1 MTISAEETYQ
11 TQILQG
17 VSRTF
22 ALTIPQL
29 PPELCKV
36 VSNGYLL
43 CRIADTIEDEPAL
56 TAQQKQT
63 FSQQFVQVVAG
74 ETDAQQFS
82 QALHPLLSDS
92 TIDAEKDLIQNTD
105 KVIALTHRFNPQQQ
119 AALLRC
125 VRIMA
130 KGMAEFQQ
138 NSSPTG
144 LADLNTMSLYCYYV
158 AGVVGEMLTQIFC
171 DYSPEIAKHEAEL
184 HKLSISVG
192 QALQMTN
199 ILKDVWDDLQ
209 RGACWLPQDVFQQ
222 HGFDLHDL
230 APQQHNAEFA
240 AGLGHLIA
248 VARTHIHNGLRYTLL
263 IPKHETG
270 IRRFC
275 LWALGMAILTLRNIN
290 HQRHFSSG
298 QQVKISRRS
307 VKATIITTNLL
318 TRSDSSLKLLYSLS
332 TRPLPSEQAVDL
344 DALWALCNQHTS
356 EIS

>member
-1 MTISAEETYQ
+1 MTISAAETYQ
-11 TQILQG
+11 THILQG

-56 TAQQKQT
+56 TAQQKQD
-63 FSQQFVQVVAG
+63 FSQQFVHVVAG
-74 ETDAQQFS
+74 EAQSQPFS
-82 QALHPLLSDS
+82 QALCPLLSDS

-105 KVIALTHRFNPQQQ
+105 KVIILTHSFNPQQQ

-130 KGMAEFQQ
+130 KGMAQFQQ
-138 NSSPTG
+138 NSSRAG
-144 LADLNTMSLYCYYV
+144 LADLNTMGLYCYYV

-171 DYSPEIAKHEAEL
+171 NYSPDIAQHETEL
-184 HKLSISVG
+184 SKLSISVG

-199 ILKDVWDDLQ
+199 ILKDIWDDLQ

-222 HGFDLHDL
+222 YGFDLHNL
-230 APQQHNAEFA
+230 VPQQHDPAFAE
-240 AGLGHLIA
+240 GLGHLIA
-248 VARTHIHNGLRYTLL
+248 VARAHIHNGLRYTLL

-307 VKATIITTNLL
+307 VKATILTTNLA
-318 TRSDSSLKLLYSLS
+318 TRSDNSLKALYYLL
-332 TRPLPSEQAVDL
+332 TRPLPQEQDVDL
-344 DALWALCNQHTS
+344 DGLWALCNQD
-356 EIS
+356 IKDIF

>member
-1 MTISAEETYQ
+1 MTISAEESYQ
-11 TQILQG
+11 THILQG

-43 CRIADTIEDEPAL
+43 CRIADTIEDEPVL
-56 TAQQKQT
+56 NAQQKQD
-63 FSQQFVQVVAG
+63 FSQKFVQVVAG

-105 KVIALTHRFNPQQQ
+105 KVITLTHRFNPRQQ

-138 NSSPTG
+138 NSSPAG
-144 LADLNTMSLYCYYV
+144 LADLNSMNLYCYYV
-158 AGVVGEMLTQIFC
+158 AGVVGEMLTHIFC
-171 DYSPEIAKHEAEL
+171 DYSPEIAKHEPEL
-184 HKLSISVG
+184 KKLAISVG

-199 ILKDVWDDLQ
+199 ILKDIWDDLQ

-222 HGFDLHDL
+222 YGFDLHDL
-230 APQQHNAEFA
+230 SAQQHSSEFA

-290 HQRHFSSG
+290 HQRQFSSG

-307 VKATIITTNLL
+307 VKATIITTNLA
-318 TRSDSSLKLLYSLS
+318 TRSDNSLKLLYAWS

-344 DALWALCNQHTS
+344 DKLWAICNQQIA
-356 EIS
+356 EIL